1 MKEKKDHYINIV
13 LVKSLTVLGRAAR
26 LRDPYE
32 YTHISMS
39 FEDAPRDFVSFARR
53 RHFAPFDAGF
63 VHECL
68 SDYAYGTNPEV
79 KLKIFRV
86 PVSKKQYSKIRAYVD
101 YLENDPKL
109 IFNFYGMFRPGFRVW
124 KAYNCMSFIG
134 RILSMAGIPMDRRF
148 DSYNIPEMEELLE
161 NAGLSGEEGTY
172 SKEGPESPGYMDF
185 VGIFENIFL
194 FLKLNVT
201 LINRRMH
208 M

>member
-1 MKEKKDHYINIV
+1 MKEHHINIV

-39 FEDAPRDFVSFARR
+39 FEDTPKDFVSFARR

-63 VHECL
+63 VHERL
-68 SDYAYGTNPEV
+68 SDYAYGENREV
-79 KLKIFRV
+79 KLKIYRI
-86 PVSKKQYSKIRAYVD
+86 PVSRKQYSKIRAYVD
-101 YLENDPKL
+101 YLENDRDL
-109 IFNFYGMFRPGFRVW
+109 IFNFYGMFHPGFRVW

-134 RILSMAGIPMDRRF
+134 RILRMAGIDMDRRF
-148 DSYNIPEMEELLE
+148 DSYTIPEMEELLE
-161 NAGLSGEEGTY
+161 NAGFFGEEGLY
-172 SKEGPESPGYMDF
+172 SKEGNESAGYMDR
-185 VGIFENIFL
+185 VGLLENIFL